1 MEFLAAAFGLMW
13 LLVTLYVLFM
23 FSRQRGLEREIR
35 MLEEIMEDR
44 RKKGQ
49 I

>member
-1 MEFLAAAFGLMW
+1 MGYLAAAFAILW

>member
-1 MEFLAAAFGLMW
+1 MVYLAVAFALLW

-23 FSRQRGLEREIR
+23 FSRQRGLEQEIR
-35 MLEEIMEDR
+35 MLEEIVEDR

>member
-1 MEFLAAAFGLMW
+1 MFYLAGAFAVLW

-23 FSRQRGLEREIR
+23 FSRQHGLEREIR

-44 RKKGQ
+44 RKKDQ
-49 I
+49 R

>member
-1 MEFLAAAFGLMW
+1 MVYLAAAFALMW

-35 MLEEIMEDR
+35 MLEEIVEDR

>member
-1 MEFLAAAFGLMW
+1 MVYLAAAFALMW

-23 FSRQRGLEREIR
+23 FSRQRSLEREIR

>member
-1 MEFLAAAFGLMW
+1 MFYLTVAFGLLW
-13 LLVTLYVLFM
+13 LIVTLYVLFM

-44 RKKGQ
+44 RNKGQ
-49 I
+49 L